1 MKEAAPINKTFT
13 SEIGVHENGWM
24 CVRWPE
30 SVAYF
35 GSTKAVKVRGTMKGI
50 EFQATFLPTGDGAQF
65 LPINQKLMKTMNVQ
79 VGDTIT
85 VRLDERL

>member
-35 GSTKAVKVRGTMKGI
+35 GSTKAVKVRGTMRASSSRLR
-50 EFQATFLPTGDGAQF
+50 FCQQAMARSFYL
-65 LPINQKLMKTMNVQ
+65 LIKN
-79 VGDTIT
+79 
-85 VRLDERL
+85 